1 MSQYD
6 NVVMERKLILEAEK
20 WASGVRNLH
29 AFNTKVLSSMWY
41 ETKESVKDGSVC
53 DIEYNDGRIERTVNS
68 TGVKYNLREGISG
81 KKLVEIYERG
91 GF

>member
-1 MSQYD
+1 
-6 NVVMERKLILEAEK
+6 
-20 WASGVRNLH
+20 
-29 AFNTKVLSSMWY
+29 MWY